1 MYMYLLWEEPW
12 LISAHTTCIIVHYM
26 YNYTCTIVRYMYN
39 YTCIICTCIIHVCTL
54 PWEEPWLIY
63 VYYLH
68 TVHNYLHVHNR
79 EAAMFFTF
87 PKLYNSPERL
97 KGGEWF
103 IIIGIYIL
111 VGYTK
116 YIHVYACTYI
126 PTLNT
131 LLPIASWIPPS
142 LLPPPS
148 SLPPGGEFSAPFL
161 AGHAPPPSPRTG
173 QWDCGGPGSSVWH
186 SSLFHHLFRS
196 HHLSCTELPWQV
208 CVFVCYS
215 NGMCVHVC
223 VQMHTV
229 SDVTRLHGVVI
240 IELFLSLFLPP
251 SLPPS
256 LQTFHLSQL
265 FCTFSSLPCL
275 PPLLPFTTIMDTVY
289 FRKYSSFAPSWGHGW
304 WLPLMASQSPS
315 DTPNNMV
322 HVGHTHT
329 HMHTHTHTCIYM
341 YSRLSVSVQLLL
353 LDH

>member
-1 MYMYLLWEEPW
+1 MYLLWEEPW
-12 LISAHTTCIIVHYM
+12 LISAHTTCIIVRYM

-256 LQTFHLSQL
+256 P
-265 FCTFSSLPCL
+265 SLP
-275 PPLLPFTTIMDTVY
+275 PNISPFTTFLHILLPSLP
-289 FRKYSSFAPSWGHGW
+289 SSPPSFYHNHGHSLLQEVLKFCSQLGP
-304 WLPLMASQSPS
+304 WLMTATNGLPESLRHTKQHGTCRP
-315 DTPNNMV
+315 
-322 HVGHTHT
+322 HTHT
-329 HMHTHTHTCIYM
+329 YM
-341 YSRLSVSVQLLL
+341 YIHVF
-353 LDH
+353 